1 MSLAYFPVSLICIAY
16 AAYGTGLQKDTL
28 MELSFHIPTTNT
40 TYLGDEERPPAQV
53 LLLSLQQ
60 LMYVYLLNL
69 VHGEKMPVICWRK
82 HILPEAK
89 A

>member
-1 MSLAYFPVSLICIAY
+1 
-16 AAYGTGLQKDTL
+16 
-28 MELSFHIPTTNT
+28 
-40 TYLGDEERPPAQV
+40 
-53 LLLSLQQ
+53 LSLQQ
-60 LMYVYLLNL
+60 LMYVYLLTL